1 MARIQP
7 LESIERLV
15 TILSA
20 INTGNGTTMSDLS
33 RQAALSRSSV
43 NRYVVTLVELGYVF
57 RDERTNKYRPTSK
70 TLELSR
76 GVTRDQ
82 KIRGIVLP
90 SMRQTCRAVGWPMN
104 LSTIK
109 NAHIILIAHTDDISP
124 LASKERGTMLM
135 RPVLGRAAG
144 HVLLANLPKPVAAD
158 ILSIALQHNPRLYSE
173 INLDP
178 KDIPEHLKVVL
189 QKGYDVFRTVN
200 TRLITVAVPVYI
212 KDAVPFA
219 LSASANASVMSIT
232 TAVKRFLAPLRECAD
247 NITKSLLTT
256 DTDRWLDNNLDT
268 NTVHPAP
275 SKPV

>member
-1 MARIQP
+1 
-7 LESIERLV
+7 
-15 TILSA
+15 
-20 INTGNGTTMSDLS
+20 MSDLS